1 MLKTLLDE
9 EKYRVERLE
18 VQINDM
24 TELQQHEMH
33 NLRQV
38 RTFYI
43 EIDFIL
49 LVEIY

>member
-1 MLKTLLDE
+1 MLKTMLE
-9 EKYRVERLE
+9 EERYRVERLE

-38 RTFYI
+38 RISYI
-43 EIDFIL
+43 EL
-49 LVEIY
+49 Q